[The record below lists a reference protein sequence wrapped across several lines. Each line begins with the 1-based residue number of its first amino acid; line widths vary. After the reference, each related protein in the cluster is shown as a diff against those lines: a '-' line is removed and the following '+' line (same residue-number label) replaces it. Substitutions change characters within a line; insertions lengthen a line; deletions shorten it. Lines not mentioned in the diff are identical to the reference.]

1 MADIPRGHTDKMVS
15 HKLFSY
21 TVGTIVRGK
30 WPTVWLSK
38 ITATAC
44 SSCLLSSFSFVC
56 SSSLITGVQIDS

>member
-30 WPTVWLSK
+30 WPNVWLSK
-38 ITATAC
+38 ITATVC
-44 SSCLLSSFSFVC
+44 SLCLLSSSSFIC
-56 SSSLITGVQIDS
+56 SSSLIMGVQTDL